1 MIKITSLNAYR
12 SLSKGKNQQRIW
24 QEFRSTQTAPN
35 FTMKTTYAIRKLVE
49 KALYFKQLT
58 PDIENE
64 INYELTR
71 LGYIS
76 DADYEALELLMSEMD
91 AGRIRLV
98 PSP

>member
-1 MIKITSLNAYR
+1 V
-12 SLSKGKNQQRIW
+12 
-24 QEFRSTQTAPN
+24 
-35 FTMKTTYAIRKLVE
+35 KTTYVIRHLVE
-49 KALYFKQLT
+49 RALYIRQLT

-76 DADYEALELLMSEMD
+76 DVDYEALELLMAEMD

-98 PSP
+98 PSV

>member
-1 MIKITSLNAYR
+1 MLLIH
-12 SLSKGKNQQRIW
+12 
-24 QEFRSTQTAPN
+24 TAAAPA
-35 FTMKTTYAIRKLVE
+35 MKTTYAIRKLVAE
-49 KALYFKQLT
+49 ALHIRKLT

-91 AGRIRLV
+91 AGRVQLV
-98 PSP
+98 PNP

>member
-1 MIKITSLNAYR
+1 
-12 SLSKGKNQQRIW
+12 
-24 QEFRSTQTAPN
+24 
-35 FTMKTTYAIRKLVE
+35 MKTTHVIRRLVE
-49 KALYFKQLT
+49 KALHIKQLT

-76 DADYEALELLMSEMD
+76 DDDYEALELLMSEMD

-98 PSP
+98 PNP

>member
-1 MIKITSLNAYR
+1 MIEYGILCILR
-12 SLSKGKNQQRIW
+12 V
-24 QEFRSTQTAPN
+24 
-35 FTMKTTYAIRKLVE
+35 KTTYVIRHLVE
-49 KALYFKQLT
+49 RALYIRQLT

-76 DADYEALELLMSEMD
+76 DVDYEALELLMAEMD

-98 PSP
+98 PSV

>member
-1 MIKITSLNAYR
+1 
-12 SLSKGKNQQRIW
+12 
-24 QEFRSTQTAPN
+24 
-35 FTMKTTYAIRKLVE
+35 MKTTYVIRHLVE
-49 KALYFKQLT
+49 RALYIRQLT

-76 DADYEALELLMSEMD
+76 DADYEALELLMAEMD

-98 PSP
+98 PSV